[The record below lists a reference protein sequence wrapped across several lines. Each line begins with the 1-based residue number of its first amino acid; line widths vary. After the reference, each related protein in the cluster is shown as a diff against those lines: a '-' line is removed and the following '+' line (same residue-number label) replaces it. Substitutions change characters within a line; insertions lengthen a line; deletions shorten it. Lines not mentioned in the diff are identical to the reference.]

1 MGGPWDKPS
10 TDSESDKTR
19 WSSKGNP
26 EKNAPYKWFYLS
38 QVYHSFSEPA
48 HVTIYML
55 SFSILPST
63 LFHYC
68 PSACVNSFIQSQ
80 KSRALSLATGPWGLV
95 PGIQSF
101 LCLSLTSISV
111 QGNKILLQAAAGWVA
126 WDQRFITSYNE
137 QLYILQKQQL
147 LKITTSELV
156 KMSSLTIKTLH
167 ILMKI
172 LLIFCPCPTFYFIQ
186 IWMNSKSS
194 NFSHIV

>member
-19 WSSKGNP
+19 WLSKGNP

-55 SFSILPST
+55 SFSLLPST

-68 PSACVNSFIQSQ
+68 PSACINSFIQSQ

-111 QGNKILLQAAAGWVA
+111 QGTKILLLAAAGWVA
-126 WDQRFITSYNE
+126 WNQKVHYFIQWT
-137 QLYILQKQQL
+137 
-147 LKITTSELV
+147 
-156 KMSSLTIKTLH
+156 TLH
-167 ILMKI
+167 SAKATTFKNHHFRVGENEFSDYKEFICFNENI
-172 LLIFCPCPTFYFIQ
+172 NVFPCPTFYFIQ
-186 IWMNSKSS
+186 IWMNSKIS
-194 NFSHIV
+194 NFSHVV

>member
-1 MGGPWDKPS
+1 MIVQRKP
-10 TDSESDKTR
+10 R
-19 WSSKGNP
+19 
-26 EKNAPYKWFYLS
+26 KNAPYKWFYLS

-48 HVTIYML
+48 HVTIYTL
-55 SFSILPST
+55 SFSLLLST

-111 QGNKILLQAAAGWVA
+111 QGTKILLQAAAGWVA
-126 WDQRFITSYNE
+126 WDQKVHYFIQWTTLHSA
-137 QLYILQKQQL
+137 KATT

-186 IWMNSKSS
+186 IWMNSKFS

>member
-19 WSSKGNP
+19 WLYKGNP
-26 EKNAPYKWFYLS
+26 EKMPHISDFTYQKCTTL
-38 QVYHSFSEPA
+38 SEPA

-55 SFSILPST
+55 SFSLLPGT

-80 KSRALSLATGPWGLV
+80 KSRALYWLLALEAWCLGFRAFYASAWLQSLSRKPK
-95 PGIQSF
+95 SF
-101 LCLSLTSISV
+101 F
-111 QGNKILLQAAAGWVA
+111 KLLQAESPEIKM
-126 WDQRFITSYNE
+126 FITSYNE

-156 KMSSLTIKTLH
+156 KMSSLTIKTLY

-172 LLIFCPCPTFYFIQ
+172 LLIFCPCSTFYFIQ
-186 IWMNSKSS
+186 IWMNSKFS